1 MEAEA
6 KSQTET
12 AKKTVKEHRPPTVR
26 GLVIRLL
33 ISMSTIFCLALLAIA
48 SINTDSRQNY
58 WFLVENNQHYYSWIE
73 LYESANREL
82 LSTGVVSAPTKTR
95 LETQPLP
102 FDCCEAQRV
111 KLVDVVSEPRGE
123 ESMSEYFLSTA
134 WTNLATAQRL
144 ALRAYQDEL
153 RAEIGLRNWLIP
165 VLAIISLMF
174 SLFVTWSVVR
184 IRLIEP
190 AERLSRYV
198 TSVLRGR
205 PSGNIELSRAVR
217 ELGGFNEAFE
227 LTVADYRAQLLSQ
240 GARSQSLASESDLL
254 EMQIQSLVE
263 GYESP
268 AFVIDV
274 AGNVR
279 TWNRR
284 MIELTGIPRG
294 QANKLLFSDSFVA
307 APSQALF
314 ENALQQARQGTVPDL
329 IKCSLLRQ
337 NKANIDVEL
346 QLSPQLE
353 PGVGVN
359 RVLGLIRAE
368 TLSAKSSADEVE
380 TTLATSTEIK
390 ALRQSL
396 SVNFSNHED
405 VSKDEL
411 SRRLSAVMLSVE
423 WLGAQPA
430 MGTEFDAAEVVSHIV
445 AVSRPKLLEQH
456 IDLVAADG
464 FPEGKIK
471 GSAGDLVA
479 TLNQVVANASESI
492 ASSASSARRIV
503 ISAGLGA
510 DRNYE
515 IGVVD
520 IGIGIPKDQIDRVFD
535 PLFTT
540 KASSGHL
547 GMGLTLSRSLI
558 KAMGGTMT
566 IRSSRATTGTQVT
579 ISLPLCAD

>member
-1 MEAEA
+1 MESDTNSQVETLEA
-6 KSQTET
+6 
-12 AKKTVKEHRPPTVR
+12 HRPPTVR

-33 ISMSTIFCLALLAIA
+33 ISMSAIFCLALLAIA

-58 WFLVENNQHYYSWIE
+58 WFLVENNQRYYSWIE

-82 LSTGVVSAPTKTR
+82 LSTGIVSAPTIVR
-95 LETQPLP
+95 LETHPLP
-102 FDCCEAQRV
+102 FDCCDAQRT
-111 KLVDVVSEPRGE
+111 KLVDVVSQPRSE
-123 ESMSEYFLSTA
+123 ESMSDYFLSTA
-134 WTNLATAQRL
+134 WTNLAAAQRL
-144 ALRAYQDEL
+144 AIRAYQDEL

-165 VLAIISLMF
+165 VLAILSLMF

-198 TSVLRGR
+198 ASVLRGR
-205 PSGNIELSRAVR
+205 PSGTIDLSGAVR

-254 EMQIQSLVE
+254 EMQIQALVE

-307 APSQALF
+307 TPSQALF

-337 NKANIDVEL
+337 NKTNIDVEL
-346 QLSPQLE
+346 QLSPQVE

-368 TLSAKSSADEVE
+368 TLPAKSSADGVE
-380 TTLATSTEIK
+380 ASSATSAEIK
-390 ALRQSL
+390 ALRRSL
-396 SVNFSNHED
+396 SANFSNHED
-405 VSKDEL
+405 ASKDEL

-423 WLGAQPA
+423 WLGTQPA
-430 MGTEFDAAEVVSHIV
+430 KGTEFDAAEVLSHIV

-456 IDLVAADG
+456 IDLGAADG
-464 FPEGKIK
+464 FPEAKIK

-479 TLNQVVANASESI
+479 TLNQVVANASEAI
-492 ASSASSARRIV
+492 ASSESGTRRIA
-503 ISAGLGA
+503 ISAGFGA
-510 DRNYE
+510 DRDYD
-515 IGVVD
+515 IVVVD
-520 IGIGIPKDQIDRVFD
+520 TGGGIPKDQIDQVFD

-540 KASSGHL
+540 KACSGHL
-547 GMGLTLSRSLI
+547 GMGLTLSRTLI
-558 KAMGGTMT
+558 KAMGGAMT
-566 IRSSRATTGTQVT
+566 VSASSGTPGCQVT
-579 ISLPLCAD
+579 ISLPLLTD

>member
-1 MEAEA
+1 MESEV
-6 KSQTET
+6 KLPTGT
-12 AKKTVKEHRPPTVR
+12 TKEHSPPTVR

-33 ISMSTIFCLALLAIA
+33 ISMSTIFFLALLAIA

-58 WFLVENNQHYYSWIE
+58 WFLVENNQRYYSWIE

-82 LSTGVVSAPTKTR
+82 LSTGIVSAPTRAR

-102 FDCCEAQRV
+102 FDCCEAQRTQ
-111 KLVDVVSEPRGE
+111 LVDVVSQPRSD
-123 ESMSEYFLSTA
+123 ESMSDYSLSTA

-153 RAEIGLRNWLIP
+153 RAEIRLRNWLIP
-165 VLAIISLMF
+165 VLAILSLMF

-284 MIELTGIPRG
+284 MIELTGIPR
-294 QANKLLFSDSFVA
+294 
-307 APSQALF
+307 
-314 ENALQQARQGTVPDL
+314 R
-329 IKCSLLRQ
+329 
-337 NKANIDVEL
+337 
-346 QLSPQLE
+346 
-353 PGVGVN
+353 
-359 RVLGLIRAE
+359 
-368 TLSAKSSADEVE
+368 
-380 TTLATSTEIK
+380 
-390 ALRQSL
+390 
-396 SVNFSNHED
+396 
-405 VSKDEL
+405 
-411 SRRLSAVMLSVE
+411 
-423 WLGAQPA
+423 
-430 MGTEFDAAEVVSHIV
+430 
-445 AVSRPKLLEQH
+445 
-456 IDLVAADG
+456 
-464 FPEGKIK
+464 
-471 GSAGDLVA
+471 
-479 TLNQVVANASESI
+479 
-492 ASSASSARRIV
+492 
-503 ISAGLGA
+503 
-510 DRNYE
+510 
-515 IGVVD
+515 
-520 IGIGIPKDQIDRVFD
+520 
-535 PLFTT
+535 
-540 KASSGHL
+540 
-547 GMGLTLSRSLI
+547 
-558 KAMGGTMT
+558 
-566 IRSSRATTGTQVT
+566 
-579 ISLPLCAD
+579 

>member
-1 MEAEA
+1 MESDTNSQVETLEA
-6 KSQTET
+6 
-12 AKKTVKEHRPPTVR
+12 HRPPTVR

-33 ISMSTIFCLALLAIA
+33 ISMSAIFCLALLAIA

-58 WFLVENNQHYYSWIE
+58 WFLVENNQRYYSWIE

-82 LSTGVVSAPTKTR
+82 LSTGIVSAPTIVR
-95 LETQPLP
+95 LETHPLP
-102 FDCCEAQRV
+102 FDCCDAQRT
-111 KLVDVVSEPRGE
+111 KLVDVVSQPRSE
-123 ESMSEYFLSTA
+123 ESMSDYFLSTA
-134 WTNLATAQRL
+134 WTNLAAAQRL
-144 ALRAYQDEL
+144 AIRAYQDEL

-165 VLAIISLMF
+165 VLAILSLMF

-198 TSVLRGR
+198 ASVLRGR
-205 PSGNIELSRAVR
+205 PSGTIDLSGAVR

-254 EMQIQSLVE
+254 EMQIQALVE

-307 APSQALF
+307 TPSQALF

-337 NKANIDVEL
+337 NKTNIDVEL

-368 TLSAKSSADEVE
+368 TLPAKSSADGVE
-380 TTLATSTEIK
+380 ASSATSAEIK
-390 ALRQSL
+390 ALRRSL
-396 SVNFSNHED
+396 SANFSNHED
-405 VSKDEL
+405 ASKDEL

-423 WLGAQPA
+423 WLGTQPA
-430 MGTEFDAAEVVSHIV
+430 KGTEFDAAEVLSHIV

-456 IDLVAADG
+456 IDLGAADG
-464 FPEGKIK
+464 FPEAKIK

-479 TLNQVVANASESI
+479 TLNQVVANASEAI
-492 ASSASSARRIV
+492 ASSESGTRRIA
-503 ISAGLGA
+503 ISAGFGA
-510 DRNYE
+510 DRDYD
-515 IGVVD
+515 IVVVD
-520 IGIGIPKDQIDRVFD
+520 TGGGIPKDWVDQVFD

-540 KASSGHL
+540 KACSGHL
-547 GMGLTLSRSLI
+547 GMGLTLSRTLI
-558 KAMGGTMT
+558 KAMGGAMT
-566 IRSSRATTGTQVT
+566 VSASSGTPGCQVT
-579 ISLPLCAD
+579 ISLPLVAD

>member
-1 MEAEA
+1 MESEA
-6 KSQTET
+6 RLQTET
-12 AKKTVKEHRPPTVR
+12 TKEHRPPTVR

-58 WFLVENNQHYYSWIE
+58 WFLVENNQRYYSWIE

-82 LSTGVVSAPTKTR
+82 LSTGIVSAPTRAR

-102 FDCCEAQRV
+102 FDCCEAPRT
-111 KLVDVVSEPRGE
+111 KLVDVVSQPRSA
-123 ESMSEYFLSTA
+123 ESMSDYFLSSA

-153 RAEIGLRNWLIP
+153 RAEVGLRNWLIP
-165 VLAIISLMF
+165 LLAILSLMF

-205 PSGNIELSRAVR
+205 PSGTIELSGAVR
-217 ELGGFNEAFE
+217 ELGGFKEAFE

-337 NKANIDVEL
+337 NKTNIDVEL

-368 TLSAKSSADEVE
+368 ALSAKSSTDEVE

-390 ALRQSL
+390 ALRRSL
-396 SVNFSNHED
+396 SANFSNHED

-430 MGTEFDAAEVVSHIV
+430 TGTEFDAAEVVSHIV

-456 IDLVAADG
+456 IDLAAADG
-464 FPEGKIK
+464 FPEAKIK

-479 TLNQVVANASESI
+479 TLNQVLANASEAI
-492 ASSASSARRIV
+492 ASSASNTRRIA
-503 ISAGLGA
+503 ISAGFGA
-510 DRNYE
+510 DGDYE
-515 IGVVD
+515 IVVVD
-520 IGIGIPKDQIDRVFD
+520 TGGGIPKDQIDQVFD

-540 KASSGHL
+540 KANSGHL
-547 GMGLTLSRSLI
+547 GMGLTLSRTLI
-558 KAMGGTMT
+558 KAMGGAMT
-566 IRSSRATTGTQVT
+566 VRASSGTPGCQVT

>member
-1 MEAEA
+1 MESEA
-6 KSQTET
+6 KLQTET
-12 AKKTVKEHRPPTVR
+12 TKQHRPPTVR

-58 WFLVENNQHYYSWIE
+58 WFLVENNQRYYSWIE

-82 LSTGVVSAPTKTR
+82 LSTGIVSAPTRAR

-102 FDCCEAQRV
+102 FDCCEAQRT
-111 KLVDVVSEPRGE
+111 KLVDVVSQPRSA
-123 ESMSEYFLSTA
+123 ESMSDYFLSSA

-165 VLAIISLMF
+165 LLAILSLMF

-205 PSGNIELSRAVR
+205 PSGTIELSGAVR
-217 ELGGFNEAFE
+217 ELGGFKEAFE

-337 NKANIDVEL
+337 NKTNVDVEL

-368 TLSAKSSADEVE
+368 ALSAKSSTDEVE

-390 ALRQSL
+390 ALRRSL
-396 SVNFSNHED
+396 SANFSNHED

-423 WLGAQPA
+423 WLDTGPKTA
-430 MGTEFDAAEVVSHIV
+430 TVSEFDAAEVVSHIV

-464 FPEGKIK
+464 FPEAKIK

-479 TLNQVVANASESI
+479 TLNQVLANASEAI
-492 ASSASSARRIV
+492 ASSASNTRRIA
-503 ISAGLGA
+503 ISAGFGA
-510 DRNYE
+510 DGDYE
-515 IGVVD
+515 IVVVD
-520 IGIGIPKDQIDRVFD
+520 TGGGIPKDQIDQVFD

-540 KASSGHL
+540 KAGSGHL
-547 GMGLTLSRSLI
+547 GMGLTLSRTLI
-558 KAMGGTMT
+558 KAMGGGMT
-566 IRSSRATTGTQVT
+566 VRASSGTPGCQVT

>member
-1 MEAEA
+1 MESEA
-6 KSQTET
+6 KSRTET
-12 AKKTVKEHRPPTVR
+12 AKEHRPPTVR

-33 ISMSTIFCLALLAIA
+33 IIMSMIFCLALLAIA
-48 SINTDSRQNY
+48 SINTDSRRNY
-58 WFLVENNQHYYSWIE
+58 WSLVENNQRYFSWIE

-82 LSTGVVSAPTKTR
+82 LSTGIASAPTRTR

-102 FDCCEAQRV
+102 FDCCEAQRT
-111 KLVDVVSEPRGE
+111 KLVDVVSQPRGE
-123 ESMSEYFLSTA
+123 ENMSDYSLSTA

-165 VLAIISLMF
+165 VLAILSLMF

-205 PSGNIELSRAVR
+205 PSGNIELSGAVR

-314 ENALQQARQGTVPDL
+314 ENALQEARQGTVPDL
-329 IKCSLLRQ
+329 IKCSMLRQ
-337 NKANIDVEL
+337 NKTNIDVEL
-346 QLSPQLE
+346 LLSPQLE

-368 TLSAKSSADEVE
+368 ELLAKSSADEVE
-380 TTLATSTEIK
+380 KTLATSKEIK
-390 ALRQSL
+390 ALRRSL
-396 SVNFSNHED
+396 SANFSNHED
-405 VSKDEL
+405 ASKDEL

-430 MGTEFDAAEVVSHIV
+430 TGTEFDAAEVVSHIV
-445 AVSRPKLLEQH
+445 AVSRPTLLEQD

-464 FPEGKIK
+464 SPEAKIK

-479 TLNQVVANASESI
+479 TLNQVVANASEAI
-492 ASSASSARRIV
+492 ANSASSTRRIT
-503 ISAGLGA
+503 ISAGFGA
-510 DRNYE
+510 DRDYD
-515 IGVVD
+515 IVVVD
-520 IGIGIPKDQIDRVFD
+520 TGCGIPKDQIDQVFD

-558 KAMGGTMT
+558 KAMGGAMT
-566 IRSSRATTGTQVT
+566 LRASSGTPGCQVT

>member
-1 MEAEA
+1 MESEA
-6 KSQTET
+6 RLQTET
-12 AKKTVKEHRPPTVR
+12 TKQHRPPTAR

-58 WFLVENNQHYYSWIE
+58 WFLVENNQRYYSWIE

-82 LSTGVVSAPTKTR
+82 LSTGIVSAATRAR

-102 FDCCEAQRV
+102 FDCCEAQRT
-111 KLVDVVSEPRGE
+111 KFVDVLSQPRSA
-123 ESMSEYFLSTA
+123 ESMSDYFLSSA

-144 ALRAYQDEL
+144 ALRAYQDEF

-165 VLAIISLMF
+165 VLAILSLMF

-205 PSGNIELSRAVR
+205 PGGTIDLSDAVQ

-307 APSQALF
+307 APSRALF

-337 NKANIDVEL
+337 NKTNINVEL

-368 TLSAKSSADEVE
+368 ALSAKSSADEAE
-380 TTLATSTEIK
+380 TSLATSTEIR
-390 ALRQSL
+390 ALRRSL
-396 SVNFSNHED
+396 SANFSNHED

-423 WLGAQPA
+423 WLDTGPKTA
-430 MGTEFDAAEVVSHIV
+430 TVSEFDAAEVVTHIV
-445 AVSRPKLLEQH
+445 AVSGPKLLEQQ
-456 IDLVAADG
+456 IDLVTNDD
-464 FPEGKIK
+464 FPEAKVK
-471 GSAGDLVA
+471 GSAGDLVRV
-479 TLNQVVANASESI
+479 LNEVMTNAIEAI
-492 ASSASSARRIV
+492 VSSAGSTRRIA
-503 ISAGLGA
+503 ISAGFGA
-510 DRNYE
+510 DRDYG
-515 IGVVD
+515 IVVVD
-520 IGIGIPKDQIDRVFD
+520 TGGGIPKERIDLVFD

-540 KASSGHL
+540 KAGNGHL
-547 GMGLTLSRSLI
+547 GMGLTISRTLI

-566 IRSSRATTGTQVT
+566 VRASSGTPGCQVT

>member
-1 MEAEA
+1 MESEA
-6 KSQTET
+6 RLQTET
-12 AKKTVKEHRPPTVR
+12 TKQHRPPTVR

-48 SINTDSRQNY
+48 SINADSRQNY
-58 WFLVENNQHYYSWIE
+58 WFLVENNQRYYSWIE

-82 LSTGVVSAPTKTR
+82 LSTGTVSAPTRAR

-102 FDCCEAQRV
+102 FDCCEAQRT
-111 KLVDVVSEPRGE
+111 KFVDVVSQPRNA
-123 ESMSEYFLSTA
+123 ESMSDYFLSSA

-165 VLAIISLMF
+165 VLAILSLMF

-205 PSGNIELSRAVR
+205 PGGTIDLSDAVQ

-227 LTVADYRAQLLSQ
+227 LTVADYRAQLLSH

-314 ENALQQARQGTVPDL
+314 ENALQQARQGTVPDR

-337 NKANIDVEL
+337 NKTNIDVEL

-368 TLSAKSSADEVE
+368 ALSAKSSADEAE
-380 TTLATSTEIK
+380 TSPATSTEIK
-390 ALRQSL
+390 ALRRSL
-396 SVNFSNHED
+396 SANFSNHED

-423 WLGAQPA
+423 WLDTGPKTA
-430 MGTEFDAAEVVSHIV
+430 TVSEFDAAEVVTHIV
-445 AVSRPKLLEQH
+445 AVSGPKLLEQQ
-456 IDLVAADG
+456 IDLVTNDD
-464 FPEGKIK
+464 FPEAKVK
-471 GSAGDLVA
+471 GSAGDLVRV
-479 TLNQVVANASESI
+479 LNEVMTNAIEAI
-492 ASSASSARRIV
+492 VSSAGSTRRIA
-503 ISAGLGA
+503 ISAGFGA
-510 DRNYE
+510 DRYYD
-515 IGVVD
+515 IVVVD
-520 IGIGIPKDQIDRVFD
+520 TGGGIPKERIDLVFD

-540 KASSGHL
+540 KAGNGHL
-547 GMGLTLSRSLI
+547 GMGLTISRTLI
-558 KAMGGTMT
+558 KAMGGGMT
-566 IRSSRATTGTQVT
+566 VRASPATLGSQVT
-579 ISLPLCAD
+579 ISLPLVAD